1 MDMDEIKE
9 MRAFWWLLGGF
20 FFVLGIRH
28 LAEGRESDA
37 LMFMA
42 FGLVL
47 LAVGS
52 RKLRQSLLE
61 FFVALFFG
69 LARKIS

>member
-1 MDMDEIKE
+1 MSMDEIKE
-9 MRAFWWLLGGF
+9 MSAFWWLLGGF

-47 LAVGS
+47 LASGS
-52 RKLRQSLLE
+52 QKLMQSLLE
-61 FFVALFFG
+61 FITALLIK
-69 LARKIS
+69 LARKTS

>member
-1 MDMDEIKE
+1 MSMDEIKE
-9 MRAFWWLLGGF
+9 MSAFWWLLGGF

-47 LAVGS
+47 LASGS
-52 RKLRQSLLE
+52 Q
-61 FFVALFFG
+61 
-69 LARKIS
+69 

>member
-1 MDMDEIKE
+1 MDEIKE
-9 MRAFWWLLGGF
+9 MSAFWWLLGGF
-20 FFVLGIRH
+20 FLVLGIRH

-47 LAVGS
+47 LASGS
-52 RKLRQSLLE
+52 RKLMQSLIE
-61 FFVALFFG
+61 FFVALFFR